1 MAAVL
6 FGKQGSGKT
15 TIADILVS
23 KHGFKKIVTYTT
35 RPIRNGEV
43 DGVDYHFI
51 SKDKFLKL
59 VEAKLF
65 LEFREYETLVNGV
78 PDIWY
83 YGSPRWTID
92 DKRQTIILTPAAA
105 LSLSKKEN
113 TLVYLDTPVR
123 VSMERVLAR
132 GDDPIEVARRV
143 LSDNKDFECVDK
155 NPSALDGVI
164 VIRRSY
170 DSEWAAEYIAE
181 RV

>member
-1 MAAVL
+1 MAVVL

-51 SKDKFLKL
+51 SKDKFLEL
-59 VEAKLF
+59 VEAKFF

-78 PDIWY
+78 SDIWY

-92 DKRQTIILTPAAA
+92 DKQQTIILTPAAA
-105 LSLSKKEN
+105 LSL
-113 TLVYLDTPVR
+113 LVFCLLYTPCVAAIASIKR
-123 VSMERVLAR
+123 ELGGKWALIVVVFQCAVAWVASFIVSMICMIL
-132 GDDPIEVARRV
+132 
-143 LSDNKDFECVDK
+143 
-155 NPSALDGVI
+155 
-164 VIRRSY
+164 
-170 DSEWAAEYIAE
+170 
-181 RV
+181 